1 MTSTRES
8 DMSPSELRR
17 TTLSQLRRVLSA
29 MMSPE
34 WDLALE
40 GRPRAEVTRAAE
52 LLLAVQRARLRLG
65 TAELAVIR
73 DGMVANEAALREG
86 SAAVNAALANLKEVQ
101 RLIEATAS
109 YLRIVGRI
117 IAMAA

>member
-1 MTSTRES
+1 
-8 DMSPSELRR
+8 MSPSELRR